1 MRASLVPAALRY
13 VDQVAKSGSIQKAAK
28 ELNVS
33 ASAIDRQILLLEK
46 DFNVE
51 LFERLPRGMRLTQAG
66 QTIVALAQHWLADE
80 RHIAADLRQLQGVN
94 QGHVRM
100 TVMDSHVN
108 GFLPSFILRL
118 NADYP
123 SISLDVDVA
132 SPDIARAS
140 LISGGADIAAIF
152 NLSPGRELKVLW
164 TESLPIGCVVRSN
177 HKLANAGSVSFEEA
191 ASHRIALQSRALT
204 IRRFLEA
211 RYGWLFSDPRQAVV
225 TNSQQLIKQLVA
237 EGDYVAFTSE
247 LDAAPELIDGSFVF
261 LPICDATMEPQSVSI
276 AIDANRTPSHVS
288 RIVADLAI
296 AEISDCLRIVRGVNA
311 ADR

>member
-1 MRASLVPAALRY
+1 MRSSLVPAALRY

-33 ASAIDRQILLLEK
+33 ASAIDRQILLLEQ
-46 DFNVE
+46 DFNLE

-66 QTIVALAQHWLADE
+66 QTVVGLAQHWLADE
-80 RHIAADLRQLQGVN
+80 RNTAAVLRQLQGVD

-108 GFLPSFILRL
+108 GFLPGFILRL
-118 NADYP
+118 NANYP
-123 SISLDVDVA
+123 SISLDVDIA
-132 SPDIARAS
+132 SPDTARAS

-164 TESLPIGCVVRSN
+164 TESLPIGCVVKSS
-177 HKLANAGSVSFEEA
+177 HPLANAGSVSFEEA
-191 ASHRIALQSRALT
+191 ASYRIALQSRALT

-247 LDAAPELIDGSFVF
+247 LDAAPELINGSLVF
-261 LPICDATMEPQSVSI
+261 LPIRDASMEPQSVSI
-276 AIDANRTPSHVS
+276 AIDANRAPSRVC

-296 AEISDCLRIVRGVNA
+296 AEISDCLHMVRGH
-311 ADR
+311 